1 MEAQDI
7 AGWVAPAATMI
18 AAMMTASNLGAR
30 VTGWGFAVFAVG
42 SIAWC
47 VVALT
52 TDQSNLLW
60 TNAFLLLVNV
70 VGVWRWL
77 GRVARYEK
85 GGKAATVQSEE
96 EACTPLLPM
105 SKLLHLSVTGPGDER
120 TAVVVDAMVR
130 CDSLRPAYLVVSDG
144 GVAGV
149 GEKLY
154 AIRPEEVTLDGEAA
168 RTPLRAEDLA
178 RREPLHAETWP
189 VALSAAQAGE
199 APVAPPNRA
208 GVVAAAPG

>member
-1 MEAQDI
+1 MEAQDL
-7 AGWVAPAATMI
+7 AGWIAPATTMI

-42 SIAWC
+42 SVAWC

-52 TDQSNLLW
+52 TDQPNLLW
-60 TNAFLLLVNV
+60 ANAFLLLVNL

-85 GGKAATVQSEE
+85 GGKAATARSEE
-96 EACTPLLPM
+96 EACAPLLPM
-105 SKLLHLSVTGPGDER
+105 SKLLHLSITGPENER
-120 TAVVVDAMVR
+120 AAVVVDAMVR

-154 AIRPEEVTLDGEAA
+154 ALRPDEVVLDGESA

-189 VALSAAQAGE
+189 AALSAAQAGE
-199 APVAPPNRA
+199 PSAPPPDGA
-208 GVVAAAPG
+208 GAMAAVRG